1 MAEPFPPPTKTNLIK
16 EKRSLQLALQGY
28 DLLEKKREILV
39 IELMNRMDA
48 LELLE
53 QEIAKMTEKAYATLR
68 QMLLSVGRE
77 RALSISSLPVRDIT
91 LTASHVN
98 VSGMTL
104 PTLDVHAS
112 SPVLHYSFMNSFA
125 VCDETV
131 IEFTELL
138 QKLSTAAGM
147 RSIVWRLAREVRK
160 TQRRV
165 NALDKMVIPRS
176 REIVK
181 FIDASLDERERESLF
196 AVKMLKQRLSE
207 QDQT

>member
-1 MAEPFPPPTKTNLIK
+1 MAEPMPAPTKTNLIK
-16 EKRSLQLALQGY
+16 EKRNLQLALQGY

-39 IELMNRMDA
+39 IELMKRMDA

-53 QEIAKMTEKAYATLR
+53 QEIAKMTEGAYASLR
-68 QMLLSVGRE
+68 KMLLSVGRE
-77 RALSISSLPVRDIT
+77 RALLISSLPVRDIT
-91 LTASHVN
+91 LSASYMN
-98 VSGMTL
+98 VSGMHL
-104 PTLDVHAS
+104 PTLDVRAS
-112 SPVLHYSFMNSFA
+112 DPVLHYSFMNSFA

-138 QKLSTAAGM
+138 DKLSTAAGM

-181 FIDASLDERERESLF
+181 FIDSSLDERERESLF
-196 AVKMLKQRLSE
+196 AVKMLKQRVSE
-207 QDQT
+207 QD

>member
-1 MAEPFPPPTKTNLIK
+1 MAQPFPPPTKTNLIK
-16 EKRSLQLALQGY
+16 EKRNLQLALQGY

-39 IELMNRMDA
+39 IELMNRIDA

-53 QEIAKMTEKAYATLR
+53 REIAAMTEKAYASLR
-68 QMLLSVGRE
+68 KMLLSVGRE
-77 RALSISSLPVRDIT
+77 RALSISSLPVREIR
-91 LTASHVN
+91 LKASRVS
-98 VSGMTL
+98 VSGMSL
-104 PTLDVHAS
+104 PTLEVHTS
-112 SPVLHYSFMNSFA
+112 EPKLHYSFMNSFA

-138 QKLSTAAGM
+138 QKLSIAAGM
-147 RSIVWRLAREVRK
+147 RSIVWHLAREVRK

-176 REIVK
+176 REIVAY
-181 FIDASLDERERESLF
+181 IDASLDERERESLY

-207 QDQT
+207 QD

>member
-112 SPVLHYSFMNSFA
+112 APVLHYSFMNSFA

-160 TQRRV
+160 TKRRV

>member
-1 MAEPFPPPTKTNLIK
+1 MSEPMPAPTKTNLIK
-16 EKRSLQLALQGY
+16 EKRNLQLAMQGY

-39 IELMNRMDA
+39 IELMKRMDA
-48 LELLE
+48 LELIDH
-53 QEIAKMTEKAYATLR
+53 EISVMTEDAYASLR
-68 QMLLSVGRE
+68 KMLLSVGRE
-77 RALSISSLPVRDIT
+77 RALSMSSLPVRDIT
-91 LTASHVN
+91 LTASHIS
-98 VSGMTL
+98 VSGMHL

-112 SPVLHYSFMNSFA
+112 APVLHYSFMNSFA

-131 IEFTELL
+131 IKFTELL
-138 QKLSTAAGM
+138 DKLSTAAGM

-181 FIDASLDERERESLF
+181 FIDSSLDERDRESLF
-196 AVKMLKQRLSE
+196 SVKMLKQRLSE
-207 QDQT
+207 QD

>member
-1 MAEPFPPPTKTNLIK
+1 MAEPMPAPTKTNLIK
-16 EKRSLQLALQGY
+16 EKRNLQLALQGY

-39 IELMNRMDA
+39 IELMKRMDA

-53 QEIAKMTEKAYATLR
+53 QEIAKMTDDAYAALR
-68 QMLLSVGRE
+68 KMLLSVGRE
-77 RALSISSLPVRDIT
+77 RALSISSLPSARYYAQR
-91 LTASHVN
+91 ASYIN
-98 VSGMTL
+98 VSGMHL
-104 PTLDVHAS
+104 PTLDVRAS
-112 SPVLHYSFMNSFA
+112 APILHYSFMNSFA

-138 QKLSTAAGM
+138 DKLSTAAGM

-181 FIDASLDERERESLF
+181 FIDSSLDERERESLF

-207 QDQT
+207 QD

>member
-1 MAEPFPPPTKTNLIK
+1 MSEPMPAPTKTNLIK
-16 EKRSLQLALQGY
+16 EKRNLQLAMQGY

-39 IELMNRMDA
+39 IELMKRMDA
-48 LELLE
+48 LELIDH
-53 QEIAKMTEKAYATLR
+53 EISMMTEDAYASLR
-68 QMLLSVGRE
+68 KMLLSVGRE
-77 RALSISSLPVRDIT
+77 RALSMSSLPVRDIT
-91 LTASHVN
+91 LTASHIS
-98 VSGMTL
+98 VSGMHL

-112 SPVLHYSFMNSFA
+112 APVLHYSFMNSFA

-131 IEFTELL
+131 IKFTELL
-138 QKLSTAAGM
+138 DKLSTAAGM

-181 FIDASLDERERESLF
+181 FIDSSLDERDRESLF
-196 AVKMLKQRLSE
+196 SVKMLKQRLSE
-207 QDQT
+207 QD

>member
-112 SPVLHYSFMNSFA
+112 APVLHYSFMNSFA

>member
-1 MAEPFPPPTKTNLIK
+1 MAEPMPAPTKTNLIK
-16 EKRSLQLALQGY
+16 EKRNLQLALQGY

-39 IELMNRMDA
+39 IELMKRMDA

-53 QEIAKMTEKAYATLR
+53 QEIAKKTEEAYAALR
-68 QMLLSVGRE
+68 RMLLSVGRE
-77 RALSISSLPVRDIT
+77 RALTISSLPVRDIT
-91 LTASHVN
+91 LSASSIN
-98 VSGMTL
+98 VSGMHL
-104 PTLDVHAS
+104 PTLDVHATA
-112 SPVLHYSFMNSFA
+112 PALQYSFMNSFA

-131 IEFTELL
+131 IKFTELL
-138 QKLSTAAGM
+138 GMLSTAAGM

-176 REIVK
+176 QEIVK
-181 FIDASLDERERESLF
+181 FIDSSLDERERESLF

-207 QDQT
+207 QD

>member
-1 MAEPFPPPTKTNLIK
+1 
-16 EKRSLQLALQGY
+16 
-28 DLLEKKREILV
+28 
-39 IELMNRMDA
+39 MNRMDA

-112 SPVLHYSFMNSFA
+112 APVLHYSFMNSFA

>member
-1 MAEPFPPPTKTNLIK
+1 MSEPMPAPTKTNLIK
-16 EKRSLQLALQGY
+16 EKRNLQLAMQGY

-39 IELMNRMDA
+39 IELMKRMDA
-48 LELLE
+48 LELIDH
-53 QEIAKMTEKAYATLR
+53 EISVMTEDAYASLR
-68 QMLLSVGRE
+68 KMLLSVGRE
-77 RALSISSLPVRDIT
+77 RALSMSSLPVRDIT
-91 LTASHVN
+91 LAASHIS
-98 VSGMTL
+98 VSGMHL

-112 SPVLHYSFMNSFA
+112 APVLHYSFMNSFA

-131 IEFTELL
+131 IKFTELL
-138 QKLSTAAGM
+138 DKLSTAAGM

-181 FIDASLDERERESLF
+181 FIDSSLDERDRESLF
-196 AVKMLKQRLSE
+196 SVKMLKQRLSE
-207 QDQT
+207 QD

>member
-112 SPVLHYSFMNSFA
+112 APVLHYSFMNSFA

-138 QKLSTAAGM
+138 QKLSIAAGM